1 MKLAYGKKAQIRFQD
16 EAEYYFALG
25 FLASAKHTSL
35 HWEHNEDQGAWGSEG
50 RIHCYGDIS
59 IVPSAFTITGGRPG
73 VSGRQ
78 RICRAAVQHAP
89 LRQGKVRPKCAA
101 DQEHR
106 AWRLSGGLRPGPGGL
121 TSRQAP

>member
-73 VSGRQ
+73 VSGRINCNEYVAQ
-78 RICRAAVQHAP
+78 LSSTHHFVRGKCDQNVPLIRSTVPGAYQADFDRGLAV
-89 LRQGKVRPKCAA
+89 
-101 DQEHR
+101 
-106 AWRLSGGLRPGPGGL
+106 
-121 TSRQAP
+121 